1 MSNIA
6 SYSKDLN
13 IDAVWSELTYV
24 YPHHREKIQ
33 NWIAGNMNKSAE
45 RWKLI
50 ERTSMNAL
58 MTMILMGQML

>member
-1 MSNIA
+1 MSNVA
-6 SYSKDLN
+6 SYSKSLS
-13 IDAVWSELTYV
+13 IDVLLSELTYV
-24 YPHHREKIQ
+24 YPQHREKIQ
-33 NWIAGNMNKSAE
+33 NWIAENMNKSAE

>member
-13 IDAVWSELTYV
+13 IDAVLSELTYV

-33 NWIAGNMNKSAE
+33 KWIAGNMNKSAD

-50 ERTSMNAL
+50 ERTSMNNL
-58 MTMILMGQML
+58 MTMILMGRML

>member
-13 IDAVWSELTYV
+13 IDAVWSELTSV

-33 NWIAGNMNKSAE
+33 NWIDDNINKSAE

-50 ERTSMNAL
+50 ERQPLDNVMS
-58 MTMILMGQML
+58 MILMGRML

>member
-33 NWIAGNMNKSAE
+33 NWIAENIHKPSE
-45 RWKLI
+45 SWKRI
-50 ERTSMNAL
+50 EPISINTL
-58 MTMILMGQML
+58 MTMILMGQIL

>member
-1 MSNIA
+1 MANIA
-6 SYSKDLN
+6 SYSKNLN

-33 NWIAGNMNKSAE
+33 KWIAENMNRSAE
-45 RWKLI
+45 IWKLI

>member
-1 MSNIA
+1 MSNVA
-6 SYSKDLN
+6 SYSKSLS
-13 IDAVWSELTYV
+13 IDALLSELTYV

-33 NWIAGNMNKSAE
+33 NWIADNGNKSAE

-50 ERTSMNAL
+50 ERTSMSAL